1 MPIRLAGNPIGGSE
15 LVLNALRTHTG
26 PTPQAARAVGGTG
39 TQVTVVL
46 PHPVFD
52 LGLDQVLA
60 SVDLTQARSSG
71 WRYLVMQGPSA
82 IAAAEVTTD
91 AVGQALSVSSVN
103 RGPFVEATHAG
114 IREAERLPPV
124 QSGSFELRLLRI
136 PALYIAALWL
146 KDIADDA
153 DTIIPLAPAPN
164 YLTPGQT
171 YSVQAFLELARRAA
185 QRESVFD
192 SSPRRGADGSGR

>member
-1 MPIRLAGNPIGGSE
+1 MPIRLAGNPPGGSE
-15 LVLNALRTHTG
+15 LVLNALRTHAG
-26 PTPQAARAVGGTG
+26 PTPQAARAVGGTD
-39 TQVTVVL
+39 THVTIAL

-52 LGLDQVLA
+52 LGLDQLVANADLA
-60 SVDLTQARSSG
+60 QARSGG

-136 PALYIAALWL
+136 PALYIVALWL
-146 KDIADDA
+146 KDTADDA

-164 YLTPGQT
+164 YLTPGHT
-171 YSVQAFLELARRAA
+171 YSVQAFLELTRGAARR
-185 QRESVFD
+185 QSVFD
-192 SSPRRGADGSGR
+192 SSPQREPGDTGR